1 MADACCDS
9 LTADLTEAEQYREAY
24 HGMFDEVDALVRK
37 NALAED
43 EAAKLSKFNAQ
54 ILGHNNP
61 QQRIMYVD
69 KIRQELH
76 DVKQVSVYL
85 LSSTLLLTHSLVFPD
100 IVDDNER

>member
-54 ILGHNNP
+54 ILGHNNG
-61 QQRIMYVD
+61 
-69 KIRQELH
+69 L
-76 DVKQVSVYL
+76 
-85 LSSTLLLTHSLVFPD
+85 FPVAVHLGEWRD
-100 IVDDNER
+100 RGGEWIAI